1 MGASMSNRHT
11 KLRADI
17 VGSLLRPDS
26 VHEARRRRQA
36 GKIDDASLRAIE
48 DRAVVDVV
56 ALQERIGL
64 RVVTDGEFRRENW
77 WIDFVRHLKGVK
89 IIDGENTAFSHA
101 HGQPSDYVPKVV
113 RTVGELAV
121 DGPILVDD
129 YRFVAERAHE
139 RAKITIPS
147 PTRMHFHGGRRA
159 VSEAAYPDIEAFFAD
174 VAILYRGEI
183 AALEDAGCAYIQI
196 DDPLLT
202 YFLDPTLREEI
213 RADGDDPDD
222 RLARYVRLINACIA
236 ERRPGT
242 TIGIHL
248 CRGNARSN
256 WIAEG
261 TYEGLA
267 EVCFGGLNVDR
278 FLLEYDDERSGS
290 FAPLRFV
297 PKGKEVVLGLVTTKR
312 PKLENKD
319 ELKRRID
326 EASRLVDGD
335 NLAISPQCGF
345 ASIVEGNLITL
356 DDQIAKLRLVVETAR
371 EVWGHA

>member
-159 VSEAAYPDIEAFFAD
+159 VSEVAYPDIEAFFAD
-174 VAILYRGEI
+174 V
-183 AALEDAGCAYIQI
+183 
-196 DDPLLT
+196 
-202 YFLDPTLREEI
+202 
-213 RADGDDPDD
+213 
-222 RLARYVRLINACIA
+222 
-236 ERRPGT
+236 
-242 TIGIHL
+242 
-248 CRGNARSN
+248 
-256 WIAEG
+256 
-261 TYEGLA
+261 
-267 EVCFGGLNVDR
+267 
-278 FLLEYDDERSGS
+278 
-290 FAPLRFV
+290 
-297 PKGKEVVLGLVTTKR
+297 
-312 PKLENKD
+312 
-319 ELKRRID
+319 
-326 EASRLVDGD
+326 
-335 NLAISPQCGF
+335 
-345 ASIVEGNLITL
+345 
-356 DDQIAKLRLVVETAR
+356 
-371 EVWGHA
+371 